1 MCTRGSASASLSES
15 QPTRISLSCTTE
27 PLHHKPQFHGSLENN
42 ACAADQLKAM
52 IGAFKKKFGDFKYD
66 MLKGFKLIVKYNIIL
81 RQRPLEETTKVRHI
95 FCLLFS

>member
-1 MCTRGSASASLSES
+1 
-15 QPTRISLSCTTE
+15 
-27 PLHHKPQFHGSLENN
+27 
-42 ACAADQLKAM
+42 M